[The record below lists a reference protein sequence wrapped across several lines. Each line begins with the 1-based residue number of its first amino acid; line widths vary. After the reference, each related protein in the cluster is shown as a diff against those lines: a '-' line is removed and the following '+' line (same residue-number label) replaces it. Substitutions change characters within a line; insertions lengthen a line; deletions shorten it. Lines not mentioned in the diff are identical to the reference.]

1 LRVLPKKLREPNLT
15 NLSVGEFLAEMN
27 AAVLLQ
33 DLKLKWEHPLRS
45 KVVSAVQQVDW
56 YRDVVPQHGQ
66 PMQDLVS
73 FLRWNVGLQKRPAAL
88 EEFLSLFTPQD
99 IQNLLPAEPIEEEPL
114 QTGGEILVEF
124 H

>member
-1 LRVLPKKLREPNLT
+1 
-15 NLSVGEFLAEMN
+15 
-27 AAVLLQ
+27 
-33 DLKLKWEHPLRS
+33 
-45 KVVSAVQQVDW
+45 
-56 YRDVVPQHGQ
+56 
-66 PMQDLVS
+66 MQDLVS